1 MMIVITDSNIF
12 FSALISP
19 EGVVAKILSEKKRIQ
34 YLVPEYLLGEVD
46 EHLERLAK
54 YLNKTRKE
62 LKKEFSKLLEGVKI
76 LSMRDISEENKQ
88 KAEEIVANIDIDD
101 APFIAFH
108 LQYKHKI
115 WSGDKE
121 LKKGLTAKGYGHF
134 FVSTEELKNKLYKKT

>member
-1 MMIVITDSNIF
+1 MIVITDSNIF

-62 LKKEFSKLLEGVKI
+62 LKRAIKTFRG
-76 LSMRDISEENKQ
+76 SEDSFYERY
-88 KAEEIVANIDIDD
+88 
-101 APFIAFH
+101 F
-108 LQYKHKI
+108 
-115 WSGDKE
+115 
-121 LKKGLTAKGYGHF
+121 
-134 FVSTEELKNKLYKKT
+134 